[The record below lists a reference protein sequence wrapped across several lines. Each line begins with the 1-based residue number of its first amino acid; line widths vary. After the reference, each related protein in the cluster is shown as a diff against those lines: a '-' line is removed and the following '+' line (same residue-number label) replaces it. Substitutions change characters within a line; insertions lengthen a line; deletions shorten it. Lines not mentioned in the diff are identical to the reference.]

1 MVFLRRARG
10 PARVFGFAALA
21 GAAVLAAGC
30 GGSSS
35 SSGGGA
41 GSSGQGKALTQAANA
56 GGTGCKNV
64 KRGGTLNF
72 GVDQDVIS
80 FDAHNT
86 QDNGSL
92 WADMNI
98 YDQLVELAPDAKKV
112 VPGLAQSWV
121 VSDGGKVYT

>member
-1 MVFLRRARG
+1 MVFLRTARG
-10 PARVFGFAALA
+10 PARGFGLAAIV
-21 GAAVLAAGC
+21 GAAALAAGC
-30 GGSSS
+30 GSSGGSS
-35 SSGGGA
+35 GGA
-41 GSSGQGKALTQAANA
+41 GSTGQAKALTKAANS
-56 GGTGCKNV
+56 GGSGCQNV

-92 WADMNI
+92 WADMNV

-112 VPGLAQSWV
+112 VPGL
-121 VSDGGKVYT
+121 

>member
-1 MVFLRRARG
+1 MKSRRLLRLPWESRRAQTMVFLRRAC
-10 PARVFGFAALA
+10 FAAVA
-21 GAAVLAAGC
+21 GAAALVAGC
-30 GGSSS
+30 GSGGGGS
-35 SSGGGA
+35 GGA
-41 GSSGQGKALTQAANA
+41 GSSGQSKALTKAANA

-92 WADMNI
+92 WADMNV
-98 YDQLVELAPDAKKV
+98 YDQL
-112 VPGLAQSWV
+112 
-121 VSDGGKVYT
+121 